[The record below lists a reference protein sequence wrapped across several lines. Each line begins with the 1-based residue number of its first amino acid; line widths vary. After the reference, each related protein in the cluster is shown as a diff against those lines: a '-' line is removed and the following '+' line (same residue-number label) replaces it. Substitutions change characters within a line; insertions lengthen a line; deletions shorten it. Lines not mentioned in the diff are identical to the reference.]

1 MVYAVRLH
9 HSIIWRIQISSHLQV
24 VGPLCYS
31 VKIRD
36 NYSKYADIQYLPSYA
51 VLSCMQGRM

>member
-9 HSIIWRIQISSHLQV
+9 HYIIWLIQISSHLQF
-24 VGPLCYS
+24 VGPLFYS
-31 VKIRD
+31 AKIRD
-36 NYSKYADIQYLPSYA
+36 TYSKYADIQYLPTYA